1 MFFGISMISSPSLLA
16 WTVIETSEN
25 DSKGYGQRTSKHRII
40 GAEIAR
46 VVVDHLVH
54 IVEYGKASGNLQ
66 FIRGAHGRKYI
77 VHSDGLY
84 LALSAVQ
91 SDISQLT
98 PMWN

>member
-1 MFFGISMISSPSLLA
+1 MISSPSLLA